1 MAAKRAKVRREVP
14 VFKSLFKPRP
24 AVLAGKALYA
34 RAVEQAREPALYA
47 DLGAPDT
54 VLGRFELY
62 TVHVALLVRRL
73 KGEGEQAAE
82 TAQGLF
88 DAYLNGLDVALREIG
103 VGDLSVGKKMKK
115 LGRAF
120 YGRVKTYDEAL
131 TTGDSAAVA
140 GLVSRTILDG
150 KGDAGPLAKYIVG
163 QAEALDA
170 EPLEGLLAGEVNW
183 KGVKA

>member
-24 AVLAGKALYA
+24 AILAGKALYA
-34 RAVEQAREPALYA
+34 SAVEQAREPALYA

-120 YGRVKTYDEAL
+120 YGRVTAYDEGL
-131 TTGDSAAVA
+131 TAGDSGAVA
-140 GLVSRTILDG
+140 GLVSRTVFDG
-150 KGDAGPLAKYIVG
+150 KGDAGPLANYIIE
-163 QAEALDA
+163 QAKALSV
-170 EPLEGLLAGEVNW
+170 EPLEGLLAGKVNW
-183 KGVKA
+183 KGVEA

>member
-24 AVLAGKALYA
+24 AILAGKALYG

-73 KGEGEQAAE
+73 KGEGDQAAE

-120 YGRVKTYDEAL
+120 YGRVKTYDDGL
-131 TTGDSAAVA
+131 TAGDSAAVA

-150 KGDAGPLAKYIVG
+150 KGDAGPLAKYIID
-163 QAEALDA
+163 QAEALSA
-170 EPLEGLLAGEVNW
+170 QPLDDLLAGTVHW
-183 KGVKA
+183 KGAAA

>member
-1 MAAKRAKVRREVP
+1 MFKFL
-14 VFKSLFKPRP
+14 FKSRP
-24 AVLAGKALYA
+24 AILAGKALYG
-34 RAVEQAREPALYA
+34 RAVEQARQPVLYT

-103 VGDLSVGKKMKK
+103 IGDLSVAKKMKK

-120 YGRVKTYDEAL
+120 YGRVKAYDEGLTAGDRDAL
-131 TTGDSAAVA
+131 T
-140 GLVSRTILDG
+140 GLVSRTVLDG
-150 KGDAGPLAKYIVG
+150 KGDAEPLAGYIAD
-163 QAEALDA
+163 QAEALSAQPLDA
-170 EPLEGLLAGEVNW
+170 LLAGDVNW
-183 KGVKA
+183 KGVAS

>member
-1 MAAKRAKVRREVP
+1 M
-14 VFKSLFKPRP
+14 FKFLFKPRP
-24 AVLAGKALYA
+24 AILAGRALYA
-34 RAVEQAREPALYA
+34 RAVDQAREPALYA

-88 DAYLNGLDVALREIG
+88 DAYLSGLDVALREIG
-103 VGDLSVGKKMKK
+103 VGDLSVAKKMKK

-120 YGRVKTYDEAL
+120 YGRVTAYDEGL
-131 TTGDSAAVA
+131 SSGDGEAVKA
-140 GLVSRTILDG
+140 LVSRTVLDG
-150 KGDAGPLAKYIVG
+150 KGDAEPLAHYIAE

-170 EPLEGLLAGEVNW
+170 QPLDDLLAGTVHW
-183 KGVKA
+183 KGVAS

>member
-1 MAAKRAKVRREVP
+1 
-14 VFKSLFKPRP
+14 VFKSLFKARP
-24 AVLAGKALYA
+24 AIVAGKALYA
-34 RAVEQAREPALYA
+34 RAVQQAREPMLYA
-47 DLGAPDT
+47 EYGVPDT

-73 KGEGEQAAE
+73 KGGGDQAAE

-120 YGRVKTYDEAL
+120 YGRVKAYDESL
-131 TTGDSAAVA
+131 TVHDSEAVA
-140 GLVSRTILDG
+140 ALVSRTILDG
-150 KGDAGPLAKYIVG
+150 KGDAGPLARYIAD
-163 QAEALDA
+163 QAEALA
-170 EPLEGLLAGEVNW
+170 AQPLDNLLAGNVNW
-183 KGVKA
+183 KGVRV

>member
-14 VFKSLFKPRP
+14 VFKFLFKPRP
-24 AVLAGKALYA
+24 AVLAGRALYA
-34 RAVEQAREPALYA
+34 SAVEQAREPALYA
-47 DLGAPDT
+47 RLGAPDT

-120 YGRVKTYDEAL
+120 YGRVTTYDEAL
-131 TTGDSAAVA
+131 GAGDVEAVK
-140 GLVSRTILDG
+140 GLVSRTVLDG
-150 KGDAGPLAKYIVG
+150 KGDAGPLAHYIG
-163 QAEALDA
+163 EQAEALA
-170 EPLEGLLAGEVNW
+170 GQPLDDLLAGTVHW
-183 KGVKA
+183 KGVAS